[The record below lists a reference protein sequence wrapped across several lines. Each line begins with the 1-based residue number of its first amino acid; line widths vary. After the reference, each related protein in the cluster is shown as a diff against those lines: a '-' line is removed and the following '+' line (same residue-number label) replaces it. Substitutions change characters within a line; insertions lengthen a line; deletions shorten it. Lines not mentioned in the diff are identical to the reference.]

1 MRASFQ
7 GTGWRWGLGVL
18 LLAAAV
24 VGACGDNPMN
34 PFFRITVSLSNPG
47 SGSGSV
53 TSVEPQIDIDCSLGP
68 NGHCDEGFNDA
79 GAGGSF
85 SLDATPAEGST
96 FLQWL
101 GCTSTSG
108 TRCNLTFSAAAD
120 DTTFN
125 VTAYF
130 TNEAGPPGGLLR
142 AR

>member
-1 MRASFQ
+1 MRISLASS
-7 GTGWRWGLGVL
+7 WRRWILGVVL
-18 LLAAAV
+18 VTAA
-24 VGACGDNPMN
+24 VGACGDNALN
-34 PFFRITVSLSNPG
+34 PFFRITVNLSNPG
-47 SGSGSV
+47 SGSGTV
-53 TSVEPQIDIDCSLGP
+53 TSVEPQIGINCSLGP
-68 NGHCDEGFNDA
+68 NGNCAEGFNDA

-101 GCTSTSG
+101 GCTSTNG

-130 TNEAGPPGGLLR
+130 TNEAPPPDLLR